1 MESKLDT
8 EALAALGHPGRLAVF
23 RLLARRAPQGVQPS
37 EIAEALGMKR
47 NTLSVH
53 VMTLARAGLV
63 TQRRAGKAAYYAL
76 DLTRTAALVDFLV
89 NDCCRGRPELCT
101 PLAATA
107 LRRLDTGDPPMPDR
121 PYNVLFICT
130 GNSARSIFAEAILRD
145 LGGDRFRALSAGTRP
160 YSELNPFALEVL
172 RQAGHDVSALRSK
185 NVAEFQGAEAP
196 ALDFVFTVCDRA
208 ANEECPPWPGQP
220 ITAHWGVP
228 DPVKAEGTEAER
240 ALAFRRAYDAMRRRI
255 ECFVELPID
264 SLDRMSLQRKLDRI
278 DADAATD
285 AKAG

>member
-1 MESKLDT
+1 MESSLGT

-53 VMTLARAGLV
+53 VHTLARAGLLR
-63 TQRRAGKAAYYAL
+63 QWREGKAVYYAL
-76 DLTRTAALVDFLV
+76 DLSRAAALVDFLV

-107 LRRLDTGDPPMPDR
+107 LRRLDPGETPMPDR
-121 PYNVLFICT
+121 PYSVLFICT
-130 GNSARSIFAEAILRD
+130 GNSARSIFAEAILSEI
-145 LGGDRFRALSAGTRP
+145 GGEKFRAFSAGTRP
-160 YSELNPFALEVL
+160 WSELNPFALEVL
-172 RQAGHDVSALRSK
+172 RQAGHDVSPLRSK
-185 NVAEFQGAEAP
+185 TVSEFQGAEAP
-196 ALDFVFTVCDRA
+196 TLDFVFTVCDSA
-208 ANEECPPWPGQP
+208 ANEECPPWPGRP

-240 ALAFRRAYDAMRRRI
+240 ALAFRHAYNAMRRRI
-255 ECFVELPID
+255 ESFVALPLET
-264 SLDRMSLQRKLDRI
+264 LDRISLQRQLDAI
-278 DADAATD
+278 GSDAP
-285 AKAG
+285 AGAG

>member
-1 MESKLDT
+1 MESSLDT

-37 EIAEALGMKR
+37 AIAEALGMKR

-53 VMTLARAGLV
+53 VHALARAGLV
-63 TQRRAGKAAYYAL
+63 TQRREGRAVHYAL

-101 PLAATA
+101 PLAAPA
-107 LRRLDTGDPPMPDR
+107 LRRLEPGETPMPDH
-121 PYNVLFICT
+121 PYSVLFICT
-130 GNSARSIFAEAILRD
+130 GNSARSIFAEALLRH

-172 RQAGHDVSALRSK
+172 RQHGHDVSALRAK
-185 NVAEFQGAEAP
+185 TVAEVRGAEAP

-220 ITAHWGVP
+220 ISAHWGIP
-228 DPVKAEGTEAER
+228 DPVTAEGTEAEK
-240 ALAFRRAYDAMRRRI
+240 ALAFRHAYAAMRRRI
-255 ECFVELPID
+255 ESFVALPLET
-264 SLDRMSLQRKLDRI
+264 LDRISLQRRLDAI
-278 DADAATD
+278 GSDAP
-285 AKAG
+285 AGAG